1 MNGTE
6 EAVGDEGVEKR
17 LRSQAHWIYVE
28 SAIAALILTVLS
40 FYFASVLS
48 EAARSSEGLSLE
60 QAADFLI
67 RHGYV
72 LLFGWV
78 LLEQM
83 GLPIPAVPLLIA
95 AGALT
100 RAGKMNLTFAVV
112 LAFIAVIL
120 ADLFWYSLGRYRGG
134 RILKLLCR
142 ISLEPDSCVRRTE
155 NLFVRHGV
163 HSLLVAKFIPGLN
176 TAAPSLA
183 GVFRMPV
190 RRFMIFDSLGGLF
203 WVVTFTSLGLIFSD
217 QLEQIAVRALSWGGW
232 AIAVLAG
239 SLAAYILWK
248 FIQRQRFLRRL
259 RIARITPK
267 ELMDKLMAGENISI
281 VDLRQPMDIEAFPQM
296 IPGALRIAME
306 EIEERHGEDS
316 PGSRRRPLLLVTQ
329 RSDQRP
335 GGAAAASQGNHQGS
349 TARRRDRCL
358 ASVRF
363 PIRYRK
369 SRQETRCPLRK
380 GQFATI
386 TLLRYSHL
394 SNTPSDPL

>member
-6 EAVGDEGVEKR
+6 EPVEDEGAEKR
-17 LRSQAHWIYVE
+17 LRSQARWIYVE
-28 SAIAALILTVLS
+28 SAIAALILTLLS
-40 FYFASVLS
+40 FFFASVLP
-48 EAARSSEGLSLE
+48 EAARSYQGLSLE
-60 QAADFLI
+60 QAVDFLI
-67 RHGYV
+67 RHGYA

-83 GLPIPAVPLLIA
+83 GLPIPAIPLLIA
-95 AGALT
+95 AGALA
-100 RAGKMNLTFAVV
+100 RAGKMNLTFAVT
-112 LAFIAVIL
+112 LAFVAVIL

-163 HSLLVAKFIPGLN
+163 HSLLVAKFVPGLN

-183 GVFRMPV
+183 GIFRMPV

-217 QLEQIAVRALSWGGW
+217 QLEQIALRWGGW
-232 AIAVLAG
+232 LVAVLAG

-248 FIQRQRFLRRL
+248 FIQRRRFLRRL

-267 ELMDKLMAGENISI
+267 ELMDKLTAGENISI
-281 VDLRQPMDIEAFPQM
+281 VDLRQPIDIEAFPQM

-306 EIEERHGEDS
+306 EIEDRHGEI
-316 PGSRRRPLLLVTQ
+316 P
-329 RSDQRP
+329 
-335 GGAAAASQGNHQGS
+335 
-349 TARRRDRCL
+349 RDRDVVLYC
-358 ASVRF
+358 S
-363 PIRYRK
+363 
-369 SRQETRCPLRK
+369 
-380 GQFATI
+380 
-386 TLLRYSHL
+386 
-394 SNTPSDPL
+394 

>member
-1 MNGTE
+1 LAARGARKMNGTE
-6 EAVGDEGVEKR
+6 EPVGDEGVDKR
-17 LRSQAHWIYVE
+17 LRSQARWIYAE

-40 FYFASVLS
+40 FFFAGVLP
-48 EAARSSEGLSLE
+48 ETARSFRHLSLE

-72 LLFGWV
+72 VLFGWV
-78 LLEQM
+78 LLEQL
-83 GLPIPAVPLLIA
+83 GLPIPAAPLLIA
-95 AGALT
+95 AGALA
-100 RAGKMNLTFAVV
+100 RAGKMNLTFAVT

-163 HSLLVAKFIPGLN
+163 RSLLVAKFIPGLN

-190 RRFMIFDSLGGLF
+190 RRFLIFDGLGGLL
-203 WVVTFTSLGLIFSD
+203 WVVTVTSLGLILGD
-217 QLEQIAVRALSWGGW
+217 QLERIALRWGGW
-232 AIAVLAG
+232 LVAVLAG
-239 SLAAYILWK
+239 SLAAYVLWK
-248 FIQRQRFLRRL
+248 FIQRRRFLRRL

-267 ELMDKLMAGENISI
+267 ELMDKLTAKENISI

-306 EIEERHGEDS
+306 EIEERHGEI
-316 PGSRRRPLLLVTQ
+316 P
-329 RSDQRP
+329 
-335 GGAAAASQGNHQGS
+335 
-349 TARRRDRCL
+349 RDRDVVLYC
-358 ASVRF
+358 S
-363 PIRYRK
+363 
-369 SRQETRCPLRK
+369 
-380 GQFATI
+380 
-386 TLLRYSHL
+386 
-394 SNTPSDPL
+394 